1 MSYINA
7 HQNKNR
13 ELQLPVFYVL
23 AVVISICPA
32 TCKYSTLLYLLR
44 QIQ

>member
-1 MSYINA
+1 MLLIWA
-7 HQNKNR
+7 HQKKTR
-13 ELQLPVFYVL
+13 ELQLPGFYVL

-44 QIQ
+44 QIR